1 MAYSS
6 IGTALWSL
14 VLAGAG
20 YLLEGQYDKVSGW
33 MDPVAKLVIAAIAA
47 WYAYRVATF
56 RPQEQN

>member
-1 MAYSS
+1 
-6 IGTALWSL
+6 
-14 VLAGAG
+14 
-20 YLLEGQYDKVSGW
+20 